1 LIVLIVGS
9 VISSA
14 TTAGVTYTFL
24 DDILQDIKDDAVL
37 LHEHVMKTNAD
48 HRMKTLKI
56 TLTVALTTITCNPY
70 QTYNILYSLYM

>member
-1 LIVLIVGS
+1 MVES

-14 TTAGVTYTFL
+14 NTAGVIYKFL
-24 DDILQDIKDDAVL
+24 DDILQDIKDAAAL

-48 HRMKTLKI
+48 QRMKTLKI

-70 QTYNILYSLYM
+70 QTYNLLIWCIYVLV